1 MQLAMARAKRG
12 DRMALLLL
20 DLDNFKVVNDTMG
33 HSAGDELLQVV
44 ADRLRGALRETDTV
58 ARLGGDEFAV
68 LVVELD
74 HPSSATRLAQRLIS
88 ILNEPIRI
96 GSKHVIC
103 GGSIGIAMAPDDTCD
118 PNELFRLAD
127 LALYAAKEDQRG
139 TFRHFESELDAK
151 VKARNLL
158 EVEVR
163 EAISNN
169 DFELHYQPI
178 VNVKTMVP
186 VGAEALLRWKH
197 PRLGL
202 ASPADFIPIAEEI
215 GMITDLGAKVLRQAC
230 REAMTWPDHTS
241 VSVNVSAIELEAPG
255 FVDTVKA
262 ALAESGLPSRRL
274 TIEVTESM
282 IMKDVQL
289 ARHVLRQICDLGA
302 EIAMDDF
309 GTGYSSLSSLTKVPF
324 QKIKIDRSFVRDL
337 AVSMEAR
344 AILATIVDLAR
355 TLGMRTTAEGVETS
369 EQLDIVREY
378 GCTLVQG
385 FLFHRPEPA
394 DMVRKILRA
403 TRDVRRNAA

>member
-1 MQLAMARAKRG
+1 
-12 DRMALLLL
+12 
-20 DLDNFKVVNDTMG
+20 
-33 HSAGDELLQVV
+33 
-44 ADRLRGALRETDTV
+44 
-58 ARLGGDEFAV
+58 
-68 LVVELD
+68 
-74 HPSSATRLAQRLIS
+74 
-88 ILNEPIRI
+88 
-96 GSKHVIC
+96 
-103 GGSIGIAMAPDDTCD
+103 
-118 PNELFRLAD
+118 
-127 LALYAAKEDQRG
+127 
-139 TFRHFESELDAK
+139 
-151 VKARNLL
+151 
-158 EVEVR
+158 VR
-163 EAISNN
+163 EAINNN

-178 VNVKTMVP
+178 FSVKTMMP
-186 VGAEALLRWKH
+186 VGAEALLRWRH

-215 GMITDLGAKVLRQAC
+215 GMIAELGAKVLRQAC
-230 REAMTWPDHTS
+230 LEAMSWPEKMS
-241 VSVNVSAIELEAPG
+241 VSVNVSAIELEAES

-282 IMKDVQL
+282 IMKDVQF
-289 ARHVLRQICDLGA
+289 ATHILRQICDLGV

-385 FLFHRPEPA
+385 FLFNRPEPA
-394 DMVRKILRA
+394 DVVRKILR
-403 TRDVRRNAA
+403 TGHDLRRSAA